1 MVRLF
6 KYIGK
11 RCTVKNYL
19 PLFFFLRLVKSLK
32 IITSSRST
40 ADPLKIASDR
50 IARTFDRTGAIRAVA
65 LDISKASDM
74 VWQANLLDKLNF

>member
-11 RCTVKNYL
+11 RSTVKNYL

-40 ADPLKIASDR
+40 ADPLKIAFDR
-50 IARTFDRTGAIRAVA
+50 IARTFDRTGATRAVA
-65 LDISKASDM
+65 LDKAFDM

>member
-40 ADPLKIASDR
+40 ADPLKIAFDR
-50 IARTFDRTGAIRAVA
+50 IARTFDRTGATRAVA
-65 LDISKASDM
+65 LDKAFDM
-74 VWQANLLDKLNF
+74 VWQDNLLDKLNF